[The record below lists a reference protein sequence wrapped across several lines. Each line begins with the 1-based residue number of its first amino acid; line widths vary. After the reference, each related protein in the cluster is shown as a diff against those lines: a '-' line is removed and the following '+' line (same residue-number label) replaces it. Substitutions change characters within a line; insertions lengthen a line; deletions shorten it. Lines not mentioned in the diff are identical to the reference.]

1 MWRLIIGL
9 KIITN
14 ESVPTG
20 VHGLSAVSSCREDY
34 MNKRKRK
41 KNNGSITGRKQEI
54 RESFKNRTDTGK
66 EFSDRKETEFGREE
80 NRS

>member
-1 MWRLIIGL
+1 
-9 KIITN
+9 
-14 ESVPTG
+14 
-20 VHGLSAVSSCREDY
+20 